1 MKIGRI
7 IALLIIL
14 VFLGYLVYH
23 NVNPA
28 PKVPTDIVVPS
39 SIASGR
45 YPEFLKEALKLEV
58 RVEDKTV
65 WIFLTNS
72 SIDQPIPSEESHRA
86 ILCATEIFDG
96 ENKLIDAQREFFK
109 RPPLDVP
116 VPTEQIEAKTTKKF
130 GYDLTIPHGRVKV
143 SVIYIDLSV
152 SEQSDDAGRVPIA
165 EQEVKF

>member
-7 IALLIIL
+7 IALLII
-14 VFLGYLVYH
+14 VAFISYLVYY
-23 NVNPA
+23 NVNSA
-28 PKVPTDIVVPS
+28 PKTPENTVVPS

-58 RVEDKTV
+58 KVEDKTA

-72 SIDQPIPSEESHRA
+72 AADQPIPSEESHRA
-86 ILCATEIFDG
+86 ILCVTEIFDN
-96 ENKLIDAQREFFK
+96 ENKPIDTQREFFK
-109 RPPLDVP
+109 RPPLDVL
-116 VPTEQIEAKTTKKF
+116 VPTEQIEADKTKKF

-143 SVIYIDLSV
+143 SVTYIDLSA
-152 SEQSDDAGRVPIA
+152 SEQFDAGRVLIA